1 MPVTVTWVALVAVT
15 VSVEEEPLVIVE
27 GVAVM
32 FTVAWT
38 VETVTIAV
46 AAAFPLLFV
55 AVAV

>member
-1 MPVTVTWVALVAVT
+1 
-15 VSVEEEPLVIVE
+15 VSIEEEPLVIVE

-38 VETVTIAV
+38 IETVTITV
-46 AAAFPLLFV
+46 DTPLPLLFI

>member
-1 MPVTVTWVALVAVT
+1 LVAVT
-15 VSVEEEPLVIVE
+15 VSVEEDPLVIVE

-46 AAAFPLLFV
+46 AAEFPLLFV

>member
-1 MPVTVTWVALVAVT
+1 VPVTVTWVALVAVT
-15 VSVEEEPLVIVE
+15 VSVEEDPLVIVE

-46 AAAFPLLFV
+46 AAEFPLLFV